1 MKQKREMVQQAEG
14 YAGSDDHCFA
24 LGGFWFLLC
33 FFYGTNEQ
41 IYKLLVYIFI
51 RVENNR
57 KEKRQLME
65 QSPEREETEYREP
78 GARDH
83 SWDPGKA
90 YGCEAR
96 GSMFHSPNAEL

>member
-1 MKQKREMVQQAEG
+1 
-14 YAGSDDHCFA
+14 
-24 LGGFWFLLC
+24 
-33 FFYGTNEQ
+33 
-41 IYKLLVYIFI
+41 
-51 RVENNR
+51 
-57 KEKRQLME
+57 ME

-78 GARDH
+78 RARDH